1 MFCSRNRDSAPGK
14 GVKHVKRVARFT
26 AAAALAA
33 AALLATAPVHADDV
47 ALTDSGLAPPGDCSP
62 APAVTD
68 APPPVD
74 YGWKKL
80 FDYGLCA
87 MSVAGSLIPPT
98 SGPSMVAAVALCG
111 RLFVDEGSWLPR

>member
-14 GVKHVKRVARFT
+14 GVKHVKRITRLT
-26 AAAALAA
+26 AAALAA

-47 ALTDSGLAPPGDCSP
+47 ALTDSGLAPPGDGP
-62 APAVTD
+62 APAVAD

>member
-1 MFCSRNRDSAPGK
+1 M
-14 GVKHVKRVARFT
+14 KRITRFT

-33 AALLATAPVHADDV
+33 LGLLATAPVRAADLAGTGDV
-47 ALTDSGLAPPGDCSP
+47 AAPPGDYAPVAP
-62 APAVTD
+62 APVAPTVND
-68 APPPVD
+68 ATPPPVD